1 MERGFS
7 IIVSGLGYFKHGD
20 WLRSETGTVS
30 TAEASQWRGRPPR
43 SAQHRHRA
51 RSSES
56 IDAQGISAPIA
67 DCSLRYDK
75 GVLHACGGTS
85 K

>member
-7 IIVSGLGYFKHGD
+7 IIVSGLKYFKHSD

-30 TAEASQWRGRPPR
+30 IAEALQWRGRPPR
-43 SAQHRHRA
+43 SAHRHRA

-56 IDAQGISAPIA
+56 IDTQGLSDLVA
-67 DCSLRYDK
+67 D
-75 GVLHACGGTS
+75 
-85 K
+85 